1 MEQKN
6 FNKSHNSTIP
16 SFFKTNKM
24 KLGKEENEKL
34 FSLNQN
40 NNNDSKDIVENTT
53 EKVKFLFPDLSTK
66 DVKNVLE
73 RAEYNIEK
81 TIELLKELKKEQ
93 KKKSENNNNNNS
105 NTSRFGKKVKKRN
118 YLEFIQKIKDKTEN
132 KNEINNNVNDNI
144 NSNVH
149 STNIQN
155 KNQENKEINQIK
167 QTQSNDESNEKDSNN
182 NNIEN
187 NSIINNLDEEKKNLI
202 NSQIDYLLNKFSKMN
217 NISEL
222 KKLLTEI
229 GFPLEKEEQ
238 YKENISIMELQ
249 KKLDEKVN
257 TNSDIKNKIVS
268 LYKKYEKTCVDIKQK
283 QDKIE
288 ELSNTLGNL
297 IDTETDQK
305 IRKERL
311 EKELKDSEN
320 SIFNNNNFNGP
331 KEGY

>member
-93 KKKSENNNNNNS
+93 KKKSENNNNS

-238 YKENISIMELQ
+238 DKENINITELQ

>member
-93 KKKSENNNNNNS
+93 KKKSENNNNS

-118 YLEFIQKIKDKTEN
+118 YLEFIQKIKDKTES

-238 YKENISIMELQ
+238 DKENINIMELQ

>member
-93 KKKSENNNNNNS
+93 KKKSENNNNS

-238 YKENISIMELQ
+238 DKENINIMELQ

-268 LYKKYEKTCVDIKQK
+268 LYKKYEKTCEDIKQK

>member
-93 KKKSENNNNNNS
+93 KKKSENNNS

-238 YKENISIMELQ
+238 DKDNINIIELQ

>member
-1 MEQKN
+1 
-6 FNKSHNSTIP
+6 
-16 SFFKTNKM
+16 M
-24 KLGKEENEKL
+24 KVGKEENEKL

-93 KKKSENNNNNNS
+93 KKKSENNNNS

-238 YKENISIMELQ
+238 DKENINIMELQ

>member
-24 KLGKEENEKL
+24 KVGKEENEKL

-93 KKKSENNNNNNS
+93 KKKSENNNNS

-144 NSNVH
+144 NSNLH

-238 YKENISIMELQ
+238 DKENINIMELQ

>member
-24 KLGKEENEKL
+24 KVGKEENEKL

-93 KKKSENNNNNNS
+93 KKKSENNNNS

-238 YKENISIMELQ
+238 DKDNINIIELQ

-283 QDKIE
+283 QDRIE

>member
-93 KKKSENNNNNNS
+93 KKKSENNNNS

-149 STNIQN
+149 STNIHN
-155 KNQENKEINQIK
+155 KNQENKEISQIK
-167 QTQSNDESNEKDSNN
+167 QTQYNDESNEKDSNN

-238 YKENISIMELQ
+238 DKENINIMELQ

-288 ELSNTLGNL
+288 ELSNALGNL

>member
-1 MEQKN
+1 MEQKI

-24 KLGKEENEKL
+24 KVGKEENEKL

-93 KKKSENNNNNNS
+93 KKKSENNNS

-144 NSNVH
+144 NSNVN

-238 YKENISIMELQ
+238 DKENINIMELQ

>member
-24 KLGKEENEKL
+24 KVGKEENEKL

-93 KKKSENNNNNNS
+93 KKKSENNNNS

-132 KNEINNNVNDNI
+132 KNEINNNVNDDI

-238 YKENISIMELQ
+238 DKENINIMELQ

-257 TNSDIKNKIVS
+257 TNSDIKNKIIS

>member
-6 FNKSHNSTIP
+6 FNKSHDSTIP

-24 KLGKEENEKL
+24 KVGKEENEKL

-93 KKKSENNNNNNS
+93 KKKSENNNNS

-132 KNEINNNVNDNI
+132 KNEINNNVNDDI

-238 YKENISIMELQ
+238 DKENINIMELQ

>member
-6 FNKSHNSTIP
+6 FNKSHDSTIP

-24 KLGKEENEKL
+24 KVGKEENEKL

-93 KKKSENNNNNNS
+93 KKKSENNNNS
-105 NTSRFGKKVKKRN
+105 NTSRFVKKVKKRN

-144 NSNVH
+144 NSNLH

-238 YKENISIMELQ
+238 DKENINIMELQ

>member
-93 KKKSENNNNNNS
+93 KKKSENNNNS
-105 NTSRFGKKVKKRN
+105 NTSRFSKKVKKRN

-144 NSNVH
+144 NSNVN

-238 YKENISIMELQ
+238 DKENINIMELQ

-257 TNSDIKNKIVS
+257 TNSDIKNKIIS

>member
-40 NNNDSKDIVENTT
+40 NNNGSKDIVENTT

-93 KKKSENNNNNNS
+93 KKKSENNNNS

-238 YKENISIMELQ
+238 DKENINIMELQ

>member
-24 KLGKEENEKL
+24 KVGKEENEKL

-93 KKKSENNNNNNS
+93 KKKSENNNNS

-132 KNEINNNVNDNI
+132 KNEINNNMNDNI

-238 YKENISIMELQ
+238 DKENINIMELQ

-311 EKELKDSEN
+311 EKELKGSEN

>member
-93 KKKSENNNNNNS
+93 KKKTENNNNS

-187 NSIINNLDEEKKNLI
+187 NSIINNLDGEKKNLI

-238 YKENISIMELQ
+238 DKENISIMELQ
-249 KKLDEKVN
+249 KKMDEKIN
-257 TNSDIKNKIVS
+257 INSDIKNK
-268 LYKKYEKTCVDIKQK
+268 
-283 QDKIE
+283 
-288 ELSNTLGNL
+288 
-297 IDTETDQK
+297 
-305 IRKERL
+305 R
-311 EKELKDSEN
+311 
-320 SIFNNNNFNGP
+320 
-331 KEGY
+331 

>member
-24 KLGKEENEKL
+24 KVGKEENEKL

-93 KKKSENNNNNNS
+93 KKKSENNNNS

-238 YKENISIMELQ
+238 DKENISIMELQ

>member
-24 KLGKEENEKL
+24 KVGKEENEKL

-93 KKKSENNNNNNS
+93 KKKSENNNS
-105 NTSRFGKKVKKRN
+105 NTSRFVKKVKKRN

-132 KNEINNNVNDNI
+132 KNEINNNMNDNI

-238 YKENISIMELQ
+238 DKENINIMELQ

>member
-93 KKKSENNNNNNS
+93 KKKSENNNNS

-144 NSNVH
+144 NSNVN

-229 GFPLEKEEQ
+229 GFPLEREEQ
-238 YKENISIMELQ
+238 DKENINIMELQ

-257 TNSDIKNKIVS
+257 TNSDIKNKIIS

>member
-93 KKKSENNNNNNS
+93 KKKSENNNNS

-132 KNEINNNVNDNI
+132 KNEINNNVNDDI

-238 YKENISIMELQ
+238 DKENINIMELQ

>member
-24 KLGKEENEKL
+24 KVGKAENEKL
-34 FSLNQN
+34 FSFNQN

-93 KKKSENNNNNNS
+93 KKKSENNNNS

-144 NSNVH
+144 NTNVH

-238 YKENISIMELQ
+238 DKDNINIIELQ

>member
-24 KLGKEENEKL
+24 KVGKEENEKL

-93 KKKSENNNNNNS
+93 KKKSENNNIS

-238 YKENISIMELQ
+238 DKENINIMELQ

>member
-1 MEQKN
+1 
-6 FNKSHNSTIP
+6 
-16 SFFKTNKM
+16 M
-24 KLGKEENEKL
+24 KVGKEENEKL

-93 KKKSENNNNNNS
+93 KKKSENNNS

-238 YKENISIMELQ
+238 DKENINIMELQ

>member
-93 KKKSENNNNNNS
+93 KKKSENNNNS

-144 NSNVH
+144 NSNVN

-238 YKENISIMELQ
+238 DKDNINIIELQ

>member
-24 KLGKEENEKL
+24 KVGKEENEKL

-93 KKKSENNNNNNS
+93 KKKSENNNNS

-167 QTQSNDESNEKDSNN
+167 QTLSNDESNEKDSNNN

-238 YKENISIMELQ
+238 DKENINIMELQ

>member
-93 KKKSENNNNNNS
+93 KKKSENNNNNN
-105 NTSRFGKKVKKRN
+105 TSRFGKKVKKRN

-144 NSNVH
+144 NSNLH

-238 YKENISIMELQ
+238 DKENINIMELQ

-257 TNSDIKNKIVS
+257 TNSDIKNKIIS

>member
-40 NNNDSKDIVENTT
+40 NNNGSKDIVENTT

-93 KKKSENNNNNNS
+93 KKKSENNNNS

-144 NSNVH
+144 NTNVH

-238 YKENISIMELQ
+238 DKENINIMELQ

>member
-93 KKKSENNNNNNS
+93 KKKSENNNNS

-144 NSNVH
+144 NSNVN

-238 YKENISIMELQ
+238 DKENINIMELQ

>member
-93 KKKSENNNNNNS
+93 KKKSENNNNS

-238 YKENISIMELQ
+238 DKENINIMELQ

-257 TNSDIKNKIVS
+257 TNSDIKNKIIS

>member
-24 KLGKEENEKL
+24 KVGKEENEKL

-40 NNNDSKDIVENTT
+40 NNNGSKDIVENTT

-93 KKKSENNNNNNS
+93 KKKSENNNNS

-182 NNIEN
+182 NNIDN

-238 YKENISIMELQ
+238 DKDNINIIELQ

>member
-24 KLGKEENEKL
+24 KVGKEENEKL

-93 KKKSENNNNNNS
+93 KKKTENNNNS

-182 NNIEN
+182 NNIDN

-238 YKENISIMELQ
+238 DKENINIMELQ

>member
-24 KLGKEENEKL
+24 KVGKEENEKL

-93 KKKSENNNNNNS
+93 KKKSENNNNS

-144 NSNVH
+144 NSNVN

-238 YKENISIMELQ
+238 DKENINIMELQ

-257 TNSDIKNKIVS
+257 TNSDIKNKIIS

>member
-24 KLGKEENEKL
+24 KVGKEENEKL

-93 KKKSENNNNNNS
+93 KKKSENNNNS

-132 KNEINNNVNDNI
+132 KNEITNNVNDNI
-144 NSNVH
+144 NSNVN

-238 YKENISIMELQ
+238 DKENINIMELQ

-257 TNSDIKNKIVS
+257 TNSDIKNKIIS

>member
-24 KLGKEENEKL
+24 KVGKEENEKL

-93 KKKSENNNNNNS
+93 KKKSENNNNS

-238 YKENISIMELQ
+238 DKENINIIELQ

>member
-24 KLGKEENEKL
+24 KVGKEENEKL

-93 KKKSENNNNNNS
+93 KKKSENNNS

-144 NSNVH
+144 NSNVN

-238 YKENISIMELQ
+238 DKENINIMELQ

>member
-24 KLGKEENEKL
+24 KVGKEENEKL

-93 KKKSENNNNNNS
+93 KKKSENNNNN

-238 YKENISIMELQ
+238 DKENINIMELQ

-257 TNSDIKNKIVS
+257 TNSDIKNKIIS

>member
-81 TIELLKELKKEQ
+81 TIEFLKELKKEQ
-93 KKKSENNNNNNS
+93 KKKSENNNNS

-238 YKENISIMELQ
+238 DKENINIMELQ

>member
-24 KLGKEENEKL
+24 KVGKEENEKL

-93 KKKSENNNNNNS
+93 KKKSENINNS

-238 YKENISIMELQ
+238 DKENINIMELQ

>member
-6 FNKSHNSTIP
+6 FNKSHNTTIP

-24 KLGKEENEKL
+24 KVGKEENEKL

-40 NNNDSKDIVENTT
+40 NNNGSKDIVENTT

-93 KKKSENNNNNNS
+93 KKKTENNNNS

-182 NNIEN
+182 NNIDN

-238 YKENISIMELQ
+238 DKENINIMELQ

>member
-1 MEQKN
+1 
-6 FNKSHNSTIP
+6 
-16 SFFKTNKM
+16 M
-24 KLGKEENEKL
+24 KVGKEENEKL

-93 KKKSENNNNNNS
+93 KKKSENNNNS

-132 KNEINNNVNDNI
+132 KNEINNNVNDDI

-238 YKENISIMELQ
+238 DKENINIMELQ